1 MVGGMLS
8 EEGGVPAEAGI
19 CHSSALARPS
29 CACSAPAETAG
40 KPGGVCM
47 APGAWVGTVP
57 CYSAATLTNN
67 AAFSSAQRAY
77 SYYDRLLASA
87 SAYSLC

>member
-1 MVGGMLS
+1 
-8 EEGGVPAEAGI
+8 
-19 CHSSALARPS
+19 
-29 CACSAPAETAG
+29 
-40 KPGGVCM
+40 M